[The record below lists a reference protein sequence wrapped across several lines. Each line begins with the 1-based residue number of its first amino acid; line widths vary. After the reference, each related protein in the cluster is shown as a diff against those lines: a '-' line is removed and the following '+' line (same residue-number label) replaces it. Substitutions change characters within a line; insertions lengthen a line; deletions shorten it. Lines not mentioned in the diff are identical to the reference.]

1 MTAKTFVRA
10 RIDETLKKEAA
21 IVLASMGLTV
31 SDVVR
36 IALTKIAKEKKLP
49 FEMRVPKKLTIGDW
63 MSTALVFDTLQYAK
77 RLKQAGFTEEQAEV
91 QAEALK
97 ELIDDQLITKQ
108 DIKILEYKLTIK
120 LGGII
125 VTCTVVLGS
134 FLALIKFLA

>member
-1 MTAKTFVRA
+1 
-10 RIDETLKKEAA
+10 
-21 IVLASMGLTV
+21 
-31 SDVVR
+31 
-36 IALTKIAKEKKLP
+36 
-49 FEMRVPKKLTIGDW
+49 